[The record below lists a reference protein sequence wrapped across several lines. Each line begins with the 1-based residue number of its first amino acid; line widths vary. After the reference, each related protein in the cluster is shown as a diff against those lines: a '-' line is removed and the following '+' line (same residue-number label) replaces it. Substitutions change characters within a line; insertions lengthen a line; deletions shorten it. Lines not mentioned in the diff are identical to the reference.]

1 MGTIFGEMFDKLLPL
16 PTNKLK
22 TFNLNAIRRIV
33 KEINQTKSLYLEA
46 GAMEVYC
53 VILKIY

>member
-22 TFNLNAIRRIV
+22 TFSLNAIRRIV
-33 KEINQTKSLYLEA
+33 KEINQTKSLYF
-46 GAMEVYC
+46 GSRCYTRKYTV
-53 VILKIY
+53 